1 MRSDSSSQHLRPRTV
16 PADQIDVSAL
26 EPAALRVVARLKDR
40 GHEAYLVG
48 GCVRDLLI
56 GRRPKDFDVATGAHP
71 RQVKSIF
78 GNCRIIGRRF
88 KLVHVRY
95 GAKVIET
102 ATFRRE
108 PAHREGEP
116 LDFESLEPELAE
128 LEGQVASELPPV
140 ESAGARTT
148 KAADLDALLITEDN
162 EYGTA
167 QEDALRRDFTVNAL
181 FYDPKRHEII
191 DWVGGLEDLQRG
203 VLRTIGDPDIR
214 LAEDPVRI
222 LRAIKFATRLGLRID
237 DPTWLSMC
245 RHAPR
250 LALSAPPRVL
260 EEILRLLRSGSAL
273 GAFRMLRACDA
284 LRVILPA
291 VDEYLGDK
299 DDPHAAARGE
309 TFWRL
314 LEALDNEV
322 HQGVEPATAVLV
334 ALLFLRIV
342 ERECDP
348 DTRLAPGPVGD
359 LHVVAAEVLEP
370 VAMRSRL
377 PRKDVARARRLLVMQ
392 RKFHQTPSKRFRP
405 LLFASSEDFEEALL
419 LFKLRV
425 VARGQGWDIYEGWR
439 ERRSQ
444 ALEAAP
450 DAVATERKQV
460 RRRRRR
466 RRSGPS
472 GRAGA
477 VDG

>member
-1 MRSDSSSQHLRPRTV
+1 MRSDSLSQHLRPRTV
-16 PADQIDVSAL
+16 PADQIDASAL
-26 EPAALRVVARLKDR
+26 DSYALRVVARLKDK

-56 GRRPKDFDVATGAHP
+56 GRRPKDFDVATSAHP
-71 RQVKSIF
+71 RQVKSLF
-78 GNCRIIGRRF
+78 KNGRIIGRRF
-88 KLVHVRY
+88 KLVHITY
-95 GAKVIET
+95 LGKVIET

-108 PAHREGEP
+108 PAHREGEL
-116 LDFESLEPELAE
+116 LDLESVEPELAE
-128 LEGQVASELPPV
+128 LEGQVASELPPAA
-140 ESAGARTT
+140 SAKQEKA
-148 KAADLDALLITEDN
+148 KAAHLDALLITEDN

-237 DPTWLSMC
+237 ESTWLAMC

-250 LALSAPPRVL
+250 LARSAPPRVL

-284 LRVILPA
+284 LGVILPA

-314 LEALDNEV
+314 IEALDNEV
-322 HQGVEPATAVLV
+322 HQGGEPATAVLV

-348 DTRLAPGPVGD
+348 DTRLAPGPVPD
-359 LHVVAAEVLEP
+359 LGVVAAEVLEP
-370 VAMRSRL
+370 VAIRTRL

-392 RKFHQTPSKRFRP
+392 RRFHQTPSKRFRP
-405 LLFASSEDFEEALL
+405 LVFASSEDFEEALL

-425 VARGQGWDIYEGWR
+425 AARGQGWDIYEGWR

-444 ALEAAP
+444 ALETAP
-450 DAVATERKQV
+450 ELVATERKQA

-466 RRSGPS
+466 RRGGAA
-472 GRAGA
+472 GRGGA
-477 VDG
+477 ARS

>member
-26 EPAALRVVARLKDR
+26 DPAALRVVARLKDK
-40 GHEAYLVG
+40 GHETYLVG

-56 GRRPKDFDVATGAHP
+56 GRRPKDFDVATSAHP
-71 RQVKSIF
+71 RQVKSLF
-78 GNCRIIGRRF
+78 GNGRIIGRRF
-88 KLVHVRY
+88 KLVHIHY
-95 GAKVIET
+95 NGKVIET

-108 PAHREGEP
+108 PAHKEGEL
-116 LDFESLEPELAE
+116 LDLEAVEPELAE
-128 LEGQVASELPPV
+128 LEGQVASEQPP
-140 ESAGARTT
+140 EAPKKASKP

-162 EYGTA
+162 EYGSA

-181 FYDPKRHEII
+181 FYDPKNHEII
-191 DWVGGLEDLQRG
+191 DWVGGLEDLERG

-237 DPTWLSMC
+237 ESTWLSMC

-250 LALSAPPRVL
+250 LARSAPPRVL

-314 LEALDNEV
+314 LEALDGEV
-322 HQGVEPATAVLV
+322 HQGGEPATAVLV

-348 DTRLAPGPVGD
+348 DTRLGPGPVPE
-359 LHVVAAEVLEP
+359 LHEVAGEVLEP
-370 VAMRSRL
+370 VAMRTRL

-392 RKFHQTPSKRFRP
+392 RRFHQTPSKRFRP
-405 LLFASSEDFEEALL
+405 LVFAASEDFEEALL

-425 VARGQGWDIYEGWR
+425 AARGQGWDIYEGWR

-450 DAVATERKQV
+450 EAVATERKKA

-466 RRSGPS
+466 RRGGASN
-472 GRAGA
+472 RAGA
-477 VDG
+477 SGA